1 MEENKHE
8 ELISAYL
15 DGELNAAE
23 QERTVKWIAEDP
35 RAQKLLEEL
44 QGLQE
49 AMRELPRHRLEN
61 NLTQPVLEQID
72 AQPAEALY
80 SMASADMQPEKI
92 MCEMAPTMDALA
104 APAAIS
110 HASSE
115 PEKSLDHDR
124 RRLYLWP
131 AVAIAAAVLLMV
143 FSSREPVEKARSV
156 ARSDLEVGQESA
168 VPQEATA
175 RPLST
180 VAIESLPQQFKLRS
194 AEPRAQRSLAQARTG
209 DPEGSSFA
217 QKVAPAAEGGEE
229 LEFNQPSAF
238 ADQDSQAS
246 APDTEHLL
254 TTYFFNA
261 SAEIDIKSQLEN
273 LSKESDEVKVVDL
286 GSTTQDASFAEKVTD
301 YRVFDLYGDPEATHK
316 VIEALKNVQGLT
328 FSTRKR
334 IHSEE
339 FQNRSEKNKRPTTK
353 FQRLEKK
360 EAFPSPA
367 PDCIRLIFLVPPSRS
382 QPSKR

>member
-15 DGELNAAE
+15 DGELNAIE

-49 AMRELPRHRLEN
+49 AVRELPRHRLEN

-80 SMASADMQPEKI
+80 SMASADKQSEKI
-92 MCEMAPTMDALA
+92 MCEMTPTMDALA

-110 HASSE
+110 HARSE
-115 PEKSLDHDR
+115 PEKPRGHDR

-143 FSSREPVEKARSV
+143 FSSREPVEEDRSV
-156 ARSDLEVGQESA
+156 ARSDLRVGQESA
-168 VPQEATA
+168 VPQETTA
-175 RPLST
+175 RPPST
-180 VAIESLPQQFKLRS
+180 GAIESLPQQFKLRS

-209 DPEGSSFA
+209 DPGDRLFTE
-217 QKVAPAAEGGEE
+217 KVASTAEGGEE

-246 APDTEHLL
+246 APDIEHLL

-273 LSKESDEVKVVDL
+273 LSKK
-286 GSTTQDASFAEKVTD
+286 
-301 YRVFDLYGDPEATHK
+301 ATK
-316 VIEALKNVQGLT
+316 
-328 FSTRKR
+328 
-334 IHSEE
+334 
-339 FQNRSEKNKRPTTK
+339 
-353 FQRLEKK
+353 
-360 EAFPSPA
+360 
-367 PDCIRLIFLVPPSRS
+367 
-382 QPSKR
+382 